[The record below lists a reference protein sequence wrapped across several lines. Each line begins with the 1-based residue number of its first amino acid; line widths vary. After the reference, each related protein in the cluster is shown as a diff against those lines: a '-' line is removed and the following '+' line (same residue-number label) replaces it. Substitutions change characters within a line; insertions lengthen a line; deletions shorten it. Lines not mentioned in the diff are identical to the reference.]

1 MVFEPKPRLWP
12 NRPADP
18 AAFLAPDAGD
28 LIDVSDIA
36 AFGFIGTGPFSGTG
50 GAELRVEQSG
60 ANTLVAGDFNGDAAA
75 DFEIQVNA
83 TTASAFTAEDF
94 LLA

>member
-1 MVFEPKPRLWP
+1 M
-12 NRPADP
+12 
-18 AAFLAPDAGD
+18 
-28 LIDVSDIA
+28 
-36 AFGFIGTGPFSGTG
+36 
-50 GAELRVEQSG
+50 EQAG